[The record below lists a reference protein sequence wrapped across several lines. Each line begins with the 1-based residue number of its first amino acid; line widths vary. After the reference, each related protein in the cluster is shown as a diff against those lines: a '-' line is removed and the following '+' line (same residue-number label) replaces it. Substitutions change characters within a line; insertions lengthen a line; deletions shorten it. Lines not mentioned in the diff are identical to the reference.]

1 MANSNGWGDGA
12 GNNAI
17 GWGQGAN
24 NAIGYASVYA
34 SSNAGL
40 TDIIGVTTDS
50 DAAAF
55 ITASGITDQT
65 QKDAI
70 NTLVLDLKGYSIWT
84 KFKALYPFVGGSATA
99 HKYNLKD
106 PRDLDAAFRIVW
118 GGGVTHNSNGVTGNG
133 TNAYG
138 DTKLIP
144 STQIASSGSFSFGIY
159 NRTLG
164 SENKIQI
171 GCAETFSNYMF
182 VRYSDTNTYVVFGSQ
197 STSGVATNSQGL
209 FTANRRSTNATY
221 TEVYRN
227 GTRFINQVKDTGLS
241 TNSLSVLA
249 THNSS
254 SFGSYSAFN
263 LGFAFVASGLEQTEV
278 SNLNTAVQKFQ
289 TSLSRNV

>member
-1 MANSNGWGDGA
+1 
-12 GNNAI
+12 
-17 GWGQGAN
+17 
-24 NAIGYASVYA
+24 
-34 SSNAGL
+34 
-40 TDIIGVTTDS
+40 
-50 DAAAF
+50 
-55 ITASGITDQT
+55 
-65 QKDAI
+65 
-70 NTLVLDLKGYSIWT
+70 
-84 KFKALYPFVGGSATA
+84 
-99 HKYNLKD
+99 
-106 PRDLDAAFRIVW
+106 
-118 GGGVTHNSNGVTGNG
+118 
-133 TNAYG
+133 
-138 DTKLIP
+138 
-144 STQIASSGSFSFGIY
+144 
-159 NRTLG
+159 
-164 SENKIQI
+164 
-171 GCAETFSNYMF
+171 MF

>member
-40 TDIIGVTTDS
+40 TDIIGVTTDT
-50 DAAAF
+50 DAQAF
-55 ITASGITDQT
+55 ITAAGITDQT

-70 NTLVLDLKGYSIWT
+70 NTLVTDLKGYSIWT
-84 KFKALYPFVGGSATA
+84 KFKAIYPFVGGTATT
-99 HKYNLKD
+99 HKWNLKD

-118 GGGVTHNSNGVTGNG
+118 GGGVTHDSNGVTGNG
-133 TNAYG
+133 TNSYG
-138 DTKLIP
+138 DTKLRP
-144 STQIASSGSFSFGIY
+144 STAISNASDYSFGVY

-171 GCAETFSNYMF
+171 GTAETYSNYMF
-182 VRYSDTNTYVVFGSQ
+182 IRYSDTNTYVVFNTQ

-209 FTANRRSTNATY
+209 FTANRRTTNSTY

-227 GTRFINQVKDTGLS
+227 GTRFINQVKDTNLS
-241 TNSLSVLA
+241 TQTFSVLA
-249 THNSS
+249 IHNSS
-254 SFGSYSAFN
+254 SYGSFSAFN
-263 LGFAFVASGLEQTEV
+263 VAFAFIATGLEQTEV